1 ARRTRET
8 LFIHGCSSRVI
19 DEASAHLRYEAL
31 SPLVEGSVVIWGP
44 IWAIKDAKKAL
55 SNGLSAD
62 TEASV
67 QAERRKNM
75 GESRLLPG
83 EIFMSRAALRAIAF

>member
-1 ARRTRET
+1 M
-8 LFIHGCSSRVI
+8 I

-83 EIFMSRAALRAIAF
+83 EVGTAKDQCFED